1 MERCAVKKF
10 VAFCLA
16 FMVVTLCVA
25 WVRIAKETA
34 ESPKSDIVVV
44 LDAGHGGIDGGVTGI
59 KTGVKESELNLKIC
73 KELKKSLEKSGIK
86 VVMTRTGNDGL
97 YGSATDGFKKRDM
110 LARKKII
117 NGSNASCF
125 VSVHINYYS
134 SPSRRGAQAF
144 YRENDEECE
153 RFAGIM
159 QKNLNTLGGQTRS
172 LAPLTGDYYVLNEAE
187 PTATLVECGFLSN
200 EKDEKLLLTDE
211 YRKEIAQKIADGIM
225 EYLFVGSSQKSR

>member
-73 KELKKSLEKSGIK
+73 K
-86 VVMTRTGNDGL
+86 V
-97 YGSATDGFKKRDM
+97 
-110 LARKKII
+110 ARKIG
-117 NGSNASCF
+117 N
-125 VSVHINYYS
+125 
-134 SPSRRGAQAF
+134 
-144 YRENDEECE
+144 
-153 RFAGIM
+153 
-159 QKNLNTLGGQTRS
+159 
-172 LAPLTGDYYVLNEAE
+172 
-187 PTATLVECGFLSN
+187 
-200 EKDEKLLLTDE
+200 
-211 YRKEIAQKIADGIM
+211 
-225 EYLFVGSSQKSR
+225 KSRYDENGRRRLVRLFD